1 MADLESVMGEALAA
15 QHSDAQQAPATAPV
29 RTLEDTMRDALDEQA
44 RKSPTPGR
52 PAARDAGP
60 VLAKNRYNQSKL
72 PADET
77 PGRGALAEERSGQVL
92 IDGKPATPRQAK
104 FVETY
109 RTKLGQGL
117 GEHRAYQEA
126 LDEWNAESERTKQE
140 QPRPRDPNVR
150 VQGDPRTAE
159 LFEQFAAMPVRDLEQ
174 IVGVDRPRLP
184 SQLSIDDE
192 HYANFLA
199 WSAASGLKSSIV
211 QSLMEFAADAHA
223 ANLGQE
229 FNVDAAE
236 KRFRETFGSKLPPQ
250 TLELLTEFYKR
261 EVLGIEPPPEAGDD
275 QEVKVEGPL
284 SEMSDEE
291 RDALSPDEVAERV
304 WDELDLDSHQ
314 RLLKSNGDWWTLS
327 KTWSKKQ
334 AEIIQRLGLD
344 DENGW

>member
-236 KRFRETFGSKLPPQ
+236 KRFRETFVSKLPPQ
-250 TLELLTEFYKR
+250 TLDLLTEFYER
-261 EVLGIEPPPEAGDD
+261 EVLGIEQPP
-275 QEVKVEGPL
+275 EVKVEGPL

-291 RDALSPDEVAERV
+291 RDAL
-304 WDELDLDSHQ
+304 
-314 RLLKSNGDWWTLS
+314 
-327 KTWSKKQ
+327 
-334 AEIIQRLGLD
+334 
-344 DENGW
+344 